1 MKIIKLIQNETIKT
15 LKKTS
20 TKILIL
26 LAILALL
33 GAVRICK
40 RNNSFG
46 QLFYELLKWQYRMED
61 RNAKQG
67 KLPKEDSRRWQSL

>member
-40 RNNSFG
+40 GNNCTK
-46 QLFYELLKWQYRMED
+46 QLCYEFCGR
-61 RNAKQG
+61 
-67 KLPKEDSRRWQSL
+67 

>member
-26 LAILALL
+26 LAILALI

-40 RNNSFG
+40 RDNSFK
-46 QLFYELLKWQYRMED
+46 QLFYELCR
-61 RNAKQG
+61 
-67 KLPKEDSRRWQSL
+67 